1 MSLDAE
7 GFLSWTSKHLP
18 SEATMISQCLRLEN
32 QALGGGV
39 DGSQLSRADDIL
51 SIGGLEKLQ
60 NGI

>member
-32 QALGGGV
+32 QALGVGWTEA
-39 DGSQLSRADDIL
+39 SCPEQMIS
-51 SIGGLEKLQ
+51 
-60 NGI
+60 